1 MQTKNNA
8 LNKTSSIDKELYE
21 TRRDSYRD
29 ELKLYRSAET
39 VFGPRHSQSKL
50 PALWRKLGYNFTNAE
65 LNSGLEFTNQYDDI
79 DNLDISDEFMMN
91 AEHRE
96 NEITNAQN
104 KVETAL
110 ERLSTH
116 NEPHHE
122 VAEQFERPS
131 FNKRMISTTGRAAP
145 VGAGIAVAAPAFAEL
160 GYQIKGDRTPDG
172 LRIGNKLL
180 FSVMGGANPLLST
193 FVRGEISKQSDE
205 AYNQRKEIKK
215 AYKLENFAGRKGV
228 DLETMDDGSFMGTD
242 TTTGKRVR
250 YVDASTIEPTVQKAD
265 FQGPLRHGA
274 QIRTRQEPSTVNA
287 EYP

>member
-1 MQTKNNA
+1 MYKRQG
-8 LNKTSSIDKELYE
+8 
-21 TRRDSYRD
+21 
-29 ELKLYRSAET
+29 
-39 VFGPRHSQSKL
+39 VFG
-50 PALWRKLGYNFTNAE
+50 
-65 LNSGLEFTNQYDDI
+65 EFG
-79 DNLDISDEFMMN
+79 NLDISDEFMMN

-96 NEITNAQN
+96 NEIINAQN

-110 ERLSTH
+110 ERLANH
-116 NEPHHE
+116 NEPHNE

-131 FNKRMISTTGRAAP
+131 FNERMISTSGRAEP
-145 VGAGIAVAAPAFAEL
+145 IAGGLAVAAPAFAEL

-274 QIRTRQEPSTVNA
+274 QIRTRQEPSSVNV
-287 EYP
+287 EIP

>member
-1 MQTKNNA
+1 
-8 LNKTSSIDKELYE
+8 
-21 TRRDSYRD
+21 
-29 ELKLYRSAET
+29 
-39 VFGPRHSQSKL
+39 
-50 PALWRKLGYNFTNAE
+50 
-65 LNSGLEFTNQYDDI
+65 
-79 DNLDISDEFMMN
+79 
-91 AEHRE
+91 
-96 NEITNAQN
+96 
-104 KVETAL
+104 
-110 ERLSTH
+110 
-116 NEPHHE
+116 
-122 VAEQFERPS
+122 
-131 FNKRMISTTGRAAP
+131 MISTSGRAAL

-274 QIRTRQEPSTVNA
+274 QIRTRQEPSSVNV
-287 EYP
+287 EIP